1 MNEVKRELKS
11 IHTAQ
16 RAFYGKA
23 VIIESV
29 DGDGITHTT
38 KLQSYNTIVCTV
50 TAGDVLSVDIPD
62 MYSKTTRRHIREFI
76 IQSFDVRAWDVIS
89 KGYNNGVRRWLYPF
103 TD

>member
-1 MNEVKRELKS
+1 MNEVRRELKP

-16 RAFYGKA
+16 RSFYGKA
-23 VIIESV
+23 IISELV
-29 DGDGITHTT
+29 HDDGITYSTT
-38 KLQSYNTIVCTV
+38 LLSYNTVVCDII
-50 TAGDVLSVDIPD
+50 AGETLSVSIPN

-89 KGYNNGVRRWLYPF
+89 RGYNKGVRRWLYPF